1 MFFFII
7 MVRSMARPTAGIM
20 PPAVEKPE
28 RTQGTWFCRKDMMSS
43 ITKEPMPVAMK
54 TGTARVRKKQKAPV
68 QKNLFTALN
77 LPDSM
82 ALSAPWTSETLV
94 VMTRMFSC

>member
-7 MVRSMARPTAGIM
+7 MVRSIARPTAGIM

-28 RTQGTWFCRKDMMSS
+28 RTQGTWFCRKAMMSS

-54 TGTARVRKKQKAPV
+54 TGTARVRKKQKAPA
-68 QKNLFTALN
+68 QKYLLTALN
-77 LPDSM
+77 LPERT
-82 ALSAPWTSETLV
+82 ALSAA
-94 VMTRMFSC
+94 

>member
-20 PPAVEKPE
+20 PPAVEKPV
-28 RTQGTWFCRKDMMSS
+28 RTHGTWFCRKAMMSS

-54 TGTARVRKKQKAPV
+54 TGTARVRKKHRRRSRR
-68 QKNLFTALN
+68 T
-77 LPDSM
+77 
-82 ALSAPWTSETLV
+82 
-94 VMTRMFSC
+94 C